1 MTVYFKV
8 SYICHRAINI
18 NQINDW
24 CADSHCFSLSQSPLS
39 CFTHHNDLNHVF
51 ATTRSSNCQF
61 SIPKLEY
68 IFLPSETLY
77 FCLILQWLCS
87 VIMLAF
93 ILNKSTN
100 FIFLTRNRSLVTPQQ
115 SYSQLNVEQ
124 WSLIPYRKTSS
135 ICREIYLLYQHVKER
150 LLNTLGFEPRWW
162 GFPFH
167 RGFWNYLNSYI
178 WPLCQMFNNCSRSG
192 IRTRMARMKILNPN
206 L

>member
-1 MTVYFKV
+1 MT
-8 SYICHRAINI
+8 CR
-18 NQINDW
+18 
-24 CADSHCFSLSQSPLS
+24 FSLLFSFTVSIELLYSSQWPQSRVWHYKVFQLS
-39 CFTHHNDLNHVF
+39 IQY
-51 ATTRSSNCQF
+51 SQIGIY
-61 SIPKLEY
+61 IPALGNF
-68 IFLPSETLY
+68 I

-150 LLNTLGFEPRWW
+150 LLNEISELNIR
-162 GFPFH
+162 
-167 RGFWNYLNSYI
+167 NYCYL
-178 WPLCQMFNNCSRSG
+178 
-192 IRTRMARMKILNPN
+192 
-206 L
+206 

>member
-8 SYICHRAINI
+8 SYICHKAINI
-18 NQINDW
+18 NQINDG

-68 IFLPSETLY
+68 IFRPSETLY

-100 FIFLTRNRSLVTPQQ
+100 FIFLIRNRGLVTPQQ

-150 LLNTLGFEPRWW
+150 LLNEISELNIR
-162 GFPFH
+162 
-167 RGFWNYLNSYI
+167 NYCYL
-178 WPLCQMFNNCSRSG
+178 
-192 IRTRMARMKILNPN
+192 
-206 L
+206 

>member
-1 MTVYFKV
+1 M
-8 SYICHRAINI
+8 CR
-18 NQINDW
+18 
-24 CADSHCFSLSQSPLS
+24 FSLLFSFTVSIELLYSSQWPQSRVCHYKVFQLS
-39 CFTHHNDLNHVF
+39 IQYT
-51 ATTRSSNCQF
+51 QIGIY
-61 SIPKLEY
+61 IPALGNF
-68 IFLPSETLY
+68 I

-150 LLNTLGFEPRWW
+150 LLNEFIQQL
-162 GFPFH
+162 
-167 RGFWNYLNSYI
+167 
-178 WPLCQMFNNCSRSG
+178 
-192 IRTRMARMKILNPN
+192 
-206 L
+206 